1 MNMESIE
8 KIMDE
13 SKQGQALVL
22 KNKEGNTKLLKKES
36 VTSETL
42 GGEFELISKLER
54 DSYRIPNGIKV
65 SNVSTGKLRQM
76 GIDNGFIFVKVN
88 GKPADDVYDLIQL
101 LETVK
106 GQVRVEG
113 VTSNGTSQYLSFTFR

>member
-1 MNMESIE
+1 M
-8 KIMDE
+8 
-13 SKQGQALVL
+13 
-22 KNKEGNTKLLKKES
+22 
-36 VTSETL
+36 
-42 GGEFELISKLER
+42 ER

-88 GKPADDVYDLIQL
+88 GKAADDVYDLIQL
-101 LETVK
+101 LETIK

>member
-1 MNMESIE
+1 
-8 KIMDE
+8 
-13 SKQGQALVL
+13 
-22 KNKEGNTKLLKKES
+22 
-36 VTSETL
+36 
-42 GGEFELISKLER
+42 
-54 DSYRIPNGIKV
+54 
-65 SNVSTGKLRQM
+65 M